1 MVSEVYYEV
10 HTARISNVNSVMFV
24 NRIREMESSPRQHL
38 RQFMEN
44 SVEKCILMLGC
55 QGLKLKVL
63 LRKAEVRCDC
73 VGQGWVTLNPL
84 NLQSDQN
91 RISPYRIN
99 TLSSRQVMRI
109 KKNINKGITSWS
121 NTKFSRLASWELYVR
136 QGGELLMRSWEW
148 KGEFRPWPRSFLCP
162 IFLGQPSEKP
172 SGKGWKSVKPCIN
185 CKGEV
190 LNNCWW

>member
-1 MVSEVYYEV
+1 
-10 HTARISNVNSVMFV
+10 
-24 NRIREMESSPRQHL
+24 
-38 RQFMEN
+38 
-44 SVEKCILMLGC
+44 MLGC

-63 LRKAEVRCDC
+63 LRKAGVRCDC
-73 VGQGWVTLNPL
+73 LGQEWVTLNPL

-121 NTKFSRLASWELYVR
+121 NTKFSKLASWELYVR
-136 QGGELLMRSWEW
+136 QGGELLMRSWDW
-148 KGEFRPWPRSFLCP
+148 KGEFRPWTRSFLCP

-190 LNNCWW
+190 LNSCWW